1 MKKIKNKFPER
12 VKAEIKYYIIGEK
25 DKILE

>member
-1 MKKIKNKFPER
+1 MKKIKDKFPAR
-12 VKAEIKYYIIGEK
+12 VTTKIKDYLLGEK

>member
-1 MKKIKNKFPER
+1 MKKIKNKFPAR
-12 VKAEIKYYIIGEK
+12 VTTKIKNCLLGEK